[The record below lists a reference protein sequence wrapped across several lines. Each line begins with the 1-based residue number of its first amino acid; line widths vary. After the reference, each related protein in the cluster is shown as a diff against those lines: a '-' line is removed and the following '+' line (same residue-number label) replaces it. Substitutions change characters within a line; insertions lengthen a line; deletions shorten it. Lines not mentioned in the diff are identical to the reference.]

1 MRTREKK
8 YSLEFQKAAVER
20 MKTCANVAALARD
33 LQVRRK
39 WLYAWRLQL
48 DPEWA
53 ERGLALAEPA
63 SPELIEERRRSEEL
77 RERIRQ
83 LERLAGQQALDLHF
97 FKAALREIEQTRR
110 NRKESGAEPSTPP
123 SEV

>member
-1 MRTREKK
+1 MRGREKK

-20 MKTCANVAALARD
+20 MKVCSNVAALARE

-39 WLYAWRLQL
+39 WLYAWRMKL

-53 ERGLALAEPA
+53 DRGLELAEPA
-63 SPELIEERRRSEEL
+63 SPELAEERRRTEEL

-83 LERLAGQQALDLHF
+83 LERLAGQQALDLTF
-97 FKAALREIEQTRR
+97 FRAALREIEQQRR
-110 NRKESGAEPSTPP
+110 SRKKPGAPPSTPL
-123 SEV
+123 SGV

>member
-1 MRTREKK
+1 VRKREKK
-8 YSLEFQKAAVER
+8 YSLEFQQAAVER
-20 MKTCANVAALARD
+20 MKTCSNVAALARE

-39 WLYAWRLQL
+39 WLYAWRTKL

-53 ERGLALAEPA
+53 DRALELAEPA
-63 SPELIEERRRSEEL
+63 APELIQERQRVDEL

-83 LERLAGQQALDLHF
+83 LERLAGQQALDLNF
-97 FKAALREIEQTRR
+97 FKAALRAIEQQRR
-110 NRKESGAEPSTPP
+110 SRKRPGGAPSTPP